1 MRFCVTPLNREHTN
15 GQVTNASYAKVI
27 ETVLKSGVQAD
38 DRTGTGTLSTCY
50 VPSYYMLTGGDCAA
64 YFWKGG
70 KS

>member
-1 MRFCVTPLNREHTN
+1 MSLLLNREHTN

-50 VPSYYMLTGGDCAA
+50 VPSYYMLTGG
-64 YFWKGG
+64 
-70 KS
+70 

>member
-1 MRFCVTPLNREHTN
+1 MSLLLNREHTN

-50 VPSYYMLTGGDCAA
+50 
-64 YFWKGG
+64 
-70 KS
+70 

>member
-1 MRFCVTPLNREHTN
+1 MSLLLNREHTN

-50 VPSYYMLTGGDCAA
+50 VLLLHAYWWDCAA